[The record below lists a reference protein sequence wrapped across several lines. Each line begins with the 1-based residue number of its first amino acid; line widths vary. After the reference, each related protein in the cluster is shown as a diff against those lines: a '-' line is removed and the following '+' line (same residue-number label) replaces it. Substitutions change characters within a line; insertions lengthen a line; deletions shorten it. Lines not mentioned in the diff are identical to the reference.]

1 MPRLGSLSLIAP
13 LVVVLDTALALPQ
26 PFSPNVRNGGTKL
39 VSRDLETLGEA
50 FPAMVNA
57 LDVMQSQYWSSN
69 TWPTGIDW
77 TSAVTSTHV
86 SAALTEMAMYD
97 AGTYSG
103 DITKYFSQI
112 VTFYGGENVESLRTQ
127 KFDDQE
133 WVVLEW
139 LEAIKFINVYSS
151 IDSAFDGQ
159 QHVGDFA
166 HRSRIFWDLASKG
179 YDTKLCG
186 GGMVWTDTLTPYKNA
201 ITNELYLS
209 ASISM
214 YLYFPGD
221 DNPSP
226 YSEPGKAY
234 DPSEALAP
242 IPAHD
247 GRYLNAA
254 IEEYKWLSTSN
265 MKNSQGLYTDGFH
278 ITGWTSP
285 DNIGTGK
292 CDSRDESVYTYN
304 QGVILSG
311 LRGLWDAT
319 GSTDYLSDGYTLIK
333 DVIAATGWVSATEQT
348 NTWSGLGSNGILQET
363 CDANGS
369 CSQDGQN
376 FKGIFFHHL
385 ALFCQPIALSKK
397 ETVIFNGTDAQ
408 AQAHQ
413 EVCNGYQ
420 PWILH
425 NAQAAYSTRN
435 ADGKYGGWWDAGAAA
450 AASNAV
456 KAPVQPSG
464 AADVRNKGIPL
475 NKAWRLSG
483 NPLVS
488 EQGMSPVE
496 NAGAADPND
505 SGRGRT
511 VETQSG
517 GLALMGS
524 LVQAFGAA
532 K

>member
-1 MPRLGSLSLIAP
+1 MSRPGSLSLLAT
-13 LVVVLDTALALPQ
+13 VAAVLDTTLALPQ
-26 PFSPNVRNGGTKL
+26 PFSLNIRNEGTGL
-39 VSRDLETLGEA
+39 MSRNLETLGEA
-50 FPAMVNA
+50 FPAMVNT
-57 LDVMQSQYWSSN
+57 LEVMQSQYWNSN

-86 SAALTEMAMYD
+86 SAALTEMAMYG
-97 AGTYSG
+97 ASTYSN
-103 DITKYFSQI
+103 DINKYFSQI
-112 VTFYGGENVESLRTQ
+112 VSFYGGEDEAALRTE
-127 KFDDQE
+127 KFDDME

-151 IDSAFDGQ
+151 IDSTFDGQ
-159 QHVGDFA
+159 EHIGDYA

-186 GGMVWTDTLTPYKNA
+186 GGMVWTDTLAPYKNA

-209 ASISM
+209 ASIFM
-214 YLYFPGD
+214 YLYSPGD
-221 DNPSP
+221 NNPSP
-226 YSEPGKAY
+226 YTDPGKTY
-234 DPSEALAP
+234 DPSEALDP

-247 GRYLNAA
+247 KRYLEAA

-265 MKNSQGLYTDGFH
+265 MKNSKGLYTDGFH

-285 DNIGTGK
+285 DDIGTGK
-292 CDSRDESVYTYN
+292 CDARDESVYTYN

-333 DVIAATGWVSATEQT
+333 DVIAATGWISPTEQT
-348 NTWSGLGSNGILQET
+348 STWSGIGSNGILQES
-363 CDANGS
+363 CDADGS
-369 CSQDGQN
+369 CSQDAQN

-385 ALFCQPIALSKK
+385 TLFCQPIALSNK
-397 ETVIFNGTDAQ
+397 ETLIFNGTEAQ
-408 AQAHQ
+408 AQDHQ
-413 EVCNGYQ
+413 KVCDGYQ

-435 ADGKYGGWWDAGAAA
+435 ADGKYGGWWNAG
-450 AASNAV
+450 AASNAS
-456 KAPVQPSG
+456 KTPAQPSG
-464 AADVRNKGIPL
+464 AADVRNKGIPV
-475 NKAWRLSG
+475 NKIWRLTD

-496 NAGAADPND
+496 NAAAADPND
-505 SGRGRT
+505 EGRGRT

-524 LVQAFGAA
+524 LVQALEAA
-532 K
+532 M

>member
-1 MPRLGSLSLIAP
+1 MHSLRNFSLFGSLL
-13 LVVVLDTALALPQ
+13 LVLDAALAIPQ
-26 PFSPNVRNGGTKL
+26 PFSPNVRNGGMQL
-39 VSRDLETLGEA
+39 ESRDLGTLGKA

-57 LDVMQSQYWSSN
+57 LEVMQSQYWSSN

-86 SAALTEMAMYD
+86 SAALTEMAIYD
-97 AGTYSG
+97 ASTYRN
-103 DITKYFSQI
+103 DIHKYFSQI
-112 VTFYGGENVESLRTQ
+112 VSFHGGEDVGALLMQ
-127 KFDDQE
+127 KFDDHL

-151 IDSAFDGQ
+151 IDSKFDGQ
-159 QHVGDFA
+159 QHIGDFA

-186 GGMVWTDTLTPYKNA
+186 GGMVWTDTLAPYKNA
-201 ITNELYLS
+201 ITNQLYLS
-209 ASISM
+209 ASIFM

-221 DNPSP
+221 NNPSP
-226 YSEPGKAY
+226 YLVPGKVY
-234 DPSEALAP
+234 DPPEALPP
-242 IPAHD
+242 ILAHD
-247 GRYLNAA
+247 KRYLKAA
-254 IEEYKWLSTSN
+254 IKEYKWLSTSN

-292 CDSRDESVYTYN
+292 CDARDETVYTYN

-319 GSTDYLSDGYTLIK
+319 GNTTYLSDGYTLIK
-333 DVIAATGWVSATEQT
+333 DVIAATGWVSPTKQKK
-348 NTWSGLGSNGILQET
+348 TWSGLGSNGILQDS
-363 CDANGS
+363 CDDDGT
-369 CSQDGQN
+369 CSQDAQN

-385 ALFCQPIALSKK
+385 TLFCQPIALSKK
-397 ETVIFNGTDAQ
+397 ETIISNGTEAQ
-408 AQAHQ
+408 AQAHKKI
-413 EVCNGYQ
+413 CDGYR

-425 NAQAAYSTRN
+425 NAQAAYRTRN
-435 ADGKYGGWWDAGAAA
+435 ADGKYGGWWNVGAAA
-450 AASNAV
+450 TNAT
-456 KAPVQPSG
+456 KAVRTPVQPSG
-464 AADVRNKGIPL
+464 ADVRNKGIPL
-475 NKAWRLSG
+475 DKMWRLSG

-488 EQGMSPVE
+488 EREMSPVE
-496 NAGAADPND
+496 NAAAEDPND
-505 SGRGRT
+505 RGRGRT

-517 GLALMGS
+517 GLSVMRS
-524 LVQAFGAA
+524 LVQALKAA

>member
-1 MPRLGSLSLIAP
+1 MPRLGSLSLVAS
-13 LVVVLDTALALPQ
+13 LVAVLDTALALPQ
-26 PFSPNVRNGGTKL
+26 PFSSNVRNGGTRL
-39 VSRDLETLGEA
+39 MSRDLETLGEA

-57 LDVMQSQYWSSN
+57 LEVMQSQYWNTN

-86 SAALTEMAMYD
+86 STALTEMAVYD
-97 AGTYSG
+97 ASTYG
-103 DITKYFSQI
+103 DDIKKYFSQI
-112 VTFYGGENVESLRTQ
+112 VSFYGGEDVAALRTE
-127 KFDDQE
+127 KFDDHQ

-139 LEAIKFINVYSS
+139 LEAINFISVYSS
-151 IDSAFDGQ
+151 IDSTFDGQ
-159 QHVGDFA
+159 KHIADFA

-201 ITNELYLS
+201 ITNELFLS
-209 ASISM
+209 SSIFM

-221 DNPSP
+221 NNPNP
-226 YSEPGKAY
+226 YSEPGKTY
-234 DPSEALAP
+234 DPSQALDP
-242 IPAHD
+242 VPAHD
-247 GRYLNAA
+247 QRYLDAA
-254 IEEYKWLSTSN
+254 IKEYEWLSTSN
-265 MKNSQGLYTDGFH
+265 MKNSQGLYIDGFH

-292 CDSRDESVYTYN
+292 CDARDETVYTYN

-333 DVIAATGWVSATEQT
+333 DVIAATGWVSPTEQKD
-348 NTWSGLGSNGILQET
+348 TWSGIGSNGILQDS
-363 CDANGS
+363 CDADGS
-369 CSQDGQN
+369 CSQDGQT

-385 ALFCQPIALSKK
+385 TLFCQPVAVSKK
-397 ETVIFNGTDAQ
+397 ETVIFNGTEAQ

-413 EVCNGYQ
+413 EVCDGYQ

-425 NAQAAYSTRN
+425 NAQAAYATRN
-435 ADGKYGGWWDAGAAA
+435 ADGKYGGWWNAAVSKVKGA
-450 AASNAV
+450 S
-456 KAPVQPSG
+456 VQRSDG
-464 AADVRNKGIPL
+464 ADVRNKGIPAS
-475 NKAWRLSG
+475 KVWRL
-483 NPLVS
+483 LVDPVIS
-488 EQGMSPVE
+488 ERGTSLVKK
-496 NAGAADPND
+496 AAAADPND
-505 SGRGRT
+505 MGRGRT

-524 LVQAFGAA
+524 LVQALEAA

>member
-26 PFSPNVRNGGTKL
+26 PFNPNVRNGGTKL

-86 SAALTEMAMYD
+86 SAALTEMAIYD
-97 AGTYSG
+97 AGTYG
-103 DITKYFSQI
+103 DDITKYFSQI
-112 VTFYGGENVESLRTQ
+112 VSFYGGENVESLQTQ

-139 LEAIKFINVYSS
+139 LEAIKFINVYST
-151 IDSAFDGQ
+151 IDSTFDGQ
-159 QHVGDFA
+159 QHIGDFA

-214 YLYFPGD
+214 YLYSPGD

-234 DPSEALAP
+234 DPSEALLP

-247 GRYLNAA
+247 ERYLNAA

-333 DVIAATGWVSATEQT
+333 DVIAATGWVSPTQQT
-348 NTWSGLGSNGILQET
+348 NTWSGLGSNGILQES
-363 CDANGS
+363 CDADS
-369 CSQDGQN
+369 TCSQDGQN

-385 ALFCQPIALSKK
+385 
-397 ETVIFNGTDAQ
+397 THAQ
-408 AQAHQ
+408 ARAHQ

-435 ADGKYGGWWDAGAAA
+435 ADGKYGGWWNAGAAVVA
-450 AASNAV
+450 PNA
-456 KAPVQPSG
+456 KSAPVQRSG

-475 NKAWRLSG
+475 NKVWRLSS

-496 NAGAADPND
+496 NAAAADPND
-505 SGRGRT
+505 NGRGRT

-524 LVQAFGAA
+524 LVQALEAA